1 MPPDGSAQPVV
12 ATVRLG
18 WEFVAPD
25 APQPSPLINSEPMV
39 QPPVITSA
47 FQQPSPPLPWKT
59 IVVVGAGCLLLSPLL
74 SDYPALLLIPLLVVG
89 AVLAPRLMAT
99 QRARTTAIDWETAQ
113 RQSMQRYHYEHAQWE
128 HEIAAHEAA
137 ERRRIDAQPVWF
149 PVALADG
156 LSRLDVVGGT
166 PTGWR
171 SFIATMGSELLKDH
185 PVLLVDFSG
194 EPDGVASWL
203 CELNGTTYGQQH
215 VTIQS
220 PVEIDVFKGLS
231 GQALAEVLSEAVG
244 SLRTGPD
251 KAAEAADADL
261 LWRVIK
267 HLDKPVTAERISAA
281 LDVVSGESSRNEILS
296 SAEIVA
302 LTDEV
307 DFLRAGDAAA
317 DRLRLLRICVG
328 YLAADQGTSH
338 EPRIAVNAMLGDTAL
353 TVVRN
358 AVPHGRRM
366 KFLNQAIVSSL
377 VRGLETSSRPG
388 NEPVLVLAGV
398 DEIRVTA
405 LEDLSRA
412 TRQSGIRLILLFEHL
427 RDEMTRLVGGSDS
440 ATVFMRL
447 GVGSE
452 AAAAAEH
459 IGREHVFTLSQI
471 SLQLGVTDT
480 TGGGS
485 QRSRTTGTSD
495 GMTVGNTR
503 SGLQQSA
510 SESTSFTTS
519 ISQTATDVSNWSRSL
534 SRSEGF
540 TQQRSYDFVVEPVH
554 LQQLPPTAFILV
566 EAARGKQRAVLGD
579 CHPSITFA
587 ERVAQSPRAILPDR
601 ATWR

>member
-1 MPPDGSAQPVV
+1 
-12 ATVRLG
+12 
-18 WEFVAPD
+18 
-25 APQPSPLINSEPMV
+25 
-39 QPPVITSA
+39 
-47 FQQPSPPLPWKT
+47 
-59 IVVVGAGCLLLSPLL
+59 
-74 SDYPALLLIPLLVVG
+74 
-89 AVLAPRLMAT
+89 
-99 QRARTTAIDWETAQ
+99 
-113 RQSMQRYHYEHAQWE
+113 
-128 HEIAAHEAA
+128 
-137 ERRRIDAQPVWF
+137 
-149 PVALADG
+149 
-156 LSRLDVVGGT
+156 
-166 PTGWR
+166 
-171 SFIATMGSELLKDH
+171 
-185 PVLLVDFSG
+185 
-194 EPDGVASWL
+194 
-203 CELNGTTYGQQH
+203 
-215 VTIQS
+215 
-220 PVEIDVFKGLS
+220 LS

-244 SLRTGPD
+244 SLRTDPD